1 MRTPTSML
9 RTVAFALTFSAATS
23 ALAAEPARDAGQP
36 ERPDQR
42 HGSANQ
48 DFHFNA
54 GPGWARDEVLGN
66 VVAHSL
72 TLGYRY
78 GYFEPAIVGNFGT
91 KLFGGS
97 YAALG
102 MSLGA
107 VVQSEL
113 GPRFTLRGVVG
124 SDSYSGVGCDL
135 FCQRGGASATLPYA
149 AVHAGASHVFW
160 ARGKTHLELGFEGFY
175 GRDLERQRVE
185 YSTTGGLFG
194 PTTTTGERLLGG
206 QRVGVV
212 ATVGLTFDT
221 ATGSKSRTQSAKR

>member
-1 MRTPTSML
+1 MREDTSML
-9 RTVAFALTFSAATS
+9 RSMAFAVTLFAAAP
-23 ALAAEPARDAGQP
+23 ALAADPAQDVGQP
-36 ERPDQR
+36 ERAGQR
-42 HGSANQ
+42 HGSAAQ

-78 GYFEPAIVGNFGT
+78 GHFEPAIVGNFGT
-91 KLFGGS
+91 KVFGGS

-107 VVQSEL
+107 VVQTDT
-113 GPRFTLRGVVG
+113 GPRFTLRGVLG
-124 SDSYSGVGCDL
+124 SDSYSGVGCEL
-135 FCQRGGASATLPYA
+135 FCQSGGASATLPYA
-149 AVHAGASHVFW
+149 AVHAGVSHVFW

-175 GRDLERQRVE
+175 GRDLAKERVE

-194 PTTTTGERLLGG
+194 PTTATGERSLGG
-206 QRVGVV
+206 QRIGVV

-221 ATGSKSRTQSAKR
+221 AKTAKRSTESAKR